1 MVTALLRPVQLVS
14 AGGVLLTQSLNAA
27 GAPIENLIASIRGA
41 PRPARPK
48 RPEAASPQSSH
59 RGWINRAFTKLSLRF
74 QKAGITLPARGGE
87 RSIAFVDRR
96 LMYRSTLRRW
106 VESDWVIRRGFSI
119 VRCPLPRSDASISL
133 STMARTVSSRSA
145 AHGMKL
151 NQDRRLARRR
161 PARCRAGGAG
171 KSSPAMCRNSL
182 RSVTS
187 CFVGGG
193 AGKSASGASRVNS
206 APSVAVAPSHP

>member
-1 MVTALLRPVQLVS
+1 VVTALLRPVQLVS

-74 QKAGITLPARGGE
+74 KKAGITLPARGGE

-106 VESDWVIRRGFSI
+106 VESDWVIRRG
-119 VRCPLPRSDASISL
+119 
-133 STMARTVSSRSA
+133 
-145 AHGMKL
+145 
-151 NQDRRLARRR
+151 
-161 PARCRAGGAG
+161 AGF
-171 KSSPAMCRNSL
+171 L
-182 RSVTS
+182 
-187 CFVGGG
+187 
-193 AGKSASGASRVNS
+193 
-206 APSVAVAPSHP
+206 